1 MRRLPAFL
9 AFALLAGPQLG
20 LTKETSSPVRDL
32 RAFLAKPAGERG
44 DVAQQSFAK
53 TPLTK
58 SEADAAKKLLV
69 ADWRKQL
76 RRDRQAEL
84 DSGKITIGDKTM
96 PIFVKTF
103 GKKPAGGRSLFI
115 SMHGGGGAPAEVND
129 QQWRNQQHL
138 YEPAEGVYVAP
149 RAPTDNW
156 NLWHEGHIDPLF
168 QRLIEDMIVAQ
179 DVDPNRVY
187 IMGYSAGG
195 DGVFQL
201 APRMADQLA
210 AAAMMA
216 GHPNETSPLG
226 LRNIGFTLHM
236 GELDAAYDRNR
247 IAAEWRDKLA
257 DLQKSDPQGYRHRV
271 EIHPGKG
278 HWMDREDASALN
290 WMSDFT
296 RDPFPKRIVWKQ
308 DDVTHPRYYWL
319 AVDKEHEKERTELRA
334 EIDGQQIRV
343 ESSDIPAATVRMSDD
358 MLDLDQPVEIIVG
371 DRTVFAGKIPRTIGM
386 LAKSLAERGDP
397 AMLFSGETKI
407 DLQPSGHP

>member
-1 MRRLPAFL
+1 MTRYLAAWL
-9 AFALLAGPQLG
+9 AFCFTMAPLLGMAKEPSPTLQQL
-20 LTKETSSPVRDL
+20 KS
-32 RAFLAKPAGERG
+32 FLNKPAAKRGELA
-44 DVAQQSFAK
+44 DQAFAK

-58 SEADAAKKLLV
+58 QEAEAAKKLLI

-96 PIFVKTF
+96 PIFYKTF

-115 SMHGGGGAPAEVND
+115 SMHGGGGAPAQVND
-129 QQWRNQQHL
+129 QQWLNQQHL

-195 DGVFQL
+195 DGVYQL

-236 GELDAAYDRNR
+236 GELDAAYDRNK

-257 DLQKSDPQGYRHRV
+257 DLQKTDPQGYRHHV

-278 HWMDREDASALN
+278 HWMDREDAAAVE
-290 WMSDFT
+290 WMSEFT
-296 RDPFPKRIVWKQ
+296 REPFPTRIVWKQ

-319 AVDKEHEKERTELRA
+319 AVDKQHEKERTELRA
-334 EIDGQQIRV
+334 EIDGQQIRL
-343 ESSDIPAATVRMSDD
+343 ESNDVPAATVRMSDE

-371 DRTVFAGKIPRTIGM
+371 DRTAFAGKIPRTIGM

-397 AMLFSGETKI
+397 GMIFSGETKVE
-407 DLQPSGHP
+407 LQP